1 VIVSWNWLQ
10 RYADLE
16 GLSPTEMAKAFT
28 VSTAEI
34 EEVIEGPTAEF
45 LNQFKVA
52 QVKEV
57 SPHPNADKLRCCKVD
72 DGEDELDIVCGAAN
86 VREGLLTILAPVGC
100 QLGDFTIKKAK
111 LRGEPSHGMLCSEV
125 ELGVGKDNEG
135 IIELEGF
142 EVGQKAGDV
151 FSDLGVQWDL
161 DNKAITH
168 RPDLW
173 GHLGLARELAAT
185 QEKEFSLPAF
195 ADLGEGKGHDGFQV
209 KIEDPSLCRRYCGL
223 SIKGVSVGPSPKW
236 MRNLLKEVG
245 QSPINNVVDATNFV
259 MLELGQPTHA
269 FDSAVLESR
278 EISVEGAAK
287 NEPFSALTGKDIELD
302 EECLVIRS
310 GKKAVA
316 LAGVVGG
323 ANSSISEATTE
334 VFLEA
339 AHFAPLNVRKT
350 AQRFDLRTD
359 SSARFE
365 KSLDPENAPKAISRI
380 VEILKE
386 TCPNLELA
394 SSLIDVYPAPIEI
407 RKIPLTPELVIKK
420 MGFFIDHGEQKS
432 ALERL
437 SFVVEGEDEGPWEVT
452 VPSWRNTK
460 DVEDPI
466 DLVEEI
472 GRVIGYDRIIP
483 KCPELNLET
492 REVSAWLKRSRELQ
506 DHLVARGYHEVKTYS
521 FMSLEELEKW
531 KLSSDGA
538 MALANPLSREQ
549 THMRTSILVR
559 HLEAWALNAKNL
571 ESFSLFE
578 LGKVFFKG
586 EALLP
591 VESEELLLSHY
602 GAGDQGEG
610 FFRVRNDLMDFL
622 QRQGVEGLK
631 VVATEETPPL
641 AHPVR
646 VAMVMGEGREL
657 GYIAELH
664 PGQHKALGLKHRL
677 SFAVLRDVRSIAE
690 KPKQT
695 FRGIERFPAVSFA
708 LSLLVP
714 ERTHLGEVM
723 ELILNVDE
731 ELIQD
736 LKWEGNYQGDSIP
749 TGKVSMT
756 LSMNFR
762 RKDRTMKGDE
772 IQTLQEAIIERAASK
787 NYVLRES

>member
-1 VIVSWNWLQ
+1 MIVSWNWLK

-16 GLSPTEMAKAFT
+16 GLDPVEMSKAFT

-34 EEVIEGPTAEF
+34 EEVIEGPSAEF
-45 LNQFKVA
+45 LGQFKVA
-52 QVKEV
+52 EVKSV
-57 SPHPNADKLRCCKVD
+57 RPHPNADKLRCCKVF
-72 DGEDELDIVCGAAN
+72 DGSEELDIVCGAPN
-86 VREGLLTILAPVGC
+86 VKEGLRTVLAPVGC
-100 QLGDFTIKKAK
+100 QLGDFKIKKAK

-125 ELGVGKDNEG
+125 EVGVGKDNDG

-142 EVGQKAGDV
+142 DAGKSVAEVY
-151 FSDLGVQWDL
+151 SEIGVQWDL

-173 GHLGLARELAAT
+173 GHLGLSRELAAT
-185 QEKEFSLPAF
+185 QERSFQIPAL
-195 ADLGEGKGHDGFQV
+195 ADLSSGQGSDGFEV
-209 KIEDPSLCRRYCGL
+209 VIDEPDLCRRYCGL
-223 SIKGVSVGPSPKW
+223 SLKGIDVVPSPQW
-236 MRNLLKEVG
+236 MQTLLREVG

-269 FDSAVLESR
+269 FDSSILESR
-278 EISVEGAAK
+278 RLSVSRAGKQES
-287 NEPFSALTGKDIELD
+287 FSALTGKEVELD
-302 EECLVIRS
+302 DECLVIRS
-310 GKKAVA
+310 GDRAVA

-323 ANSSISEATTE
+323 ANSSISEDTKE

-339 AHFAPLNVRKT
+339 AHFAPLSVRKT

-365 KSLDPENAPKAISRI
+365 KSLDPENAPLAISRI
-380 VEILKE
+380 VELLKE
-386 TCPNLELA
+386 TCPNLTLA
-394 SSLIDVYPAPIEI
+394 SGLIDVYPAPIEERVI
-407 RKIPLTPELVIKK
+407 SLTPELVNRK
-420 MGFFIDHGEQKS
+420 MGFVIDAAEQKA

-437 SFVVEGEDEGPWEVT
+437 SFEVEGETAGPWSVR
-452 VPSWRNTK
+452 VPTWRNTK

-492 REVSAWLKRSRELQ
+492 REVSPWLRRSRELQ

-531 KLSSDGA
+531 SLSSDGA
-538 MALANPLSREQ
+538 MGLANPLSREQ
-549 THMRTSILVR
+549 THMRTSLLVR
-559 HLEAWALNAKNL
+559 HLETWALNGKNL

-578 LGKVFFKG
+578 LGKVFFKKDS
-586 EALLP
+586 LLP
-591 VESEELLLSHY
+591 IESDELLLSSY
-602 GAGDQGEG
+602 CAGEDGES
-610 FFRVRNDLMDFL
+610 FYRVRDDLMDFL
-622 QRQGVEGLK
+622 KSQRVSDLK
-631 VVATEETPPL
+631 VVPAQETPPL

-646 VAMVMGEGREL
+646 VATVFGEGREL
-657 GYIAELH
+657 GYVAELH
-664 PGQHKALGLKHRL
+664 PAQQKVLGLKNRL
-677 SFAVLRDVRSIAE
+677 SFAVLKDVRSIGD
-690 KPKQT
+690 KPKVKFQ
-695 FRGIERFPAVSFA
+695 GIERFPSVSFA

-714 ERTHLGEVM
+714 ERTSLGEVSD
-723 ELILNVDE
+723 LIKSVDE

-749 TGKVSMT
+749 SGKVSMT

-762 RKDRTMKGDE
+762 RKDRTMNGEE
-772 IQTLQEAIIERAASK
+772 IQQLQETIIGRAAERGF
-787 NYVLRES
+787 VLREA